1 MKIIEASFKEW
12 QPGNKKQTAPMIK
25 DAENGDVIL
34 IDKEHQTI
42 VAAQLHIKPDMEETC
57 SQVSRLLR
65 HDVKWAMD
73 SKVPARMSGIRS
85 VNRVFGTLEPN
96 KLRRR
101 YGCTSAMLDKEN
113 KELSELLGKISVGN
127 FDLFKEV
134 DPYRAEEHQRIVNN
148 EIHPDW
154 LIAGTPYTS
163 GIINHSAALP
173 YHKDSGNLIGSW
185 SAMLSI
191 RKNMDGGCLH
201 LPEYGVT
208 LGIPDRSV
216 TIFNGQALWHGVT
229 PMIATKKD
237 AYRFTIVWYA
247 KKKICQCG
255 CAANEV
261 QRAAIEA
268 SKFS

>member
-1 MKIIEASFKEW
+1 MKIIEASFREW
-12 QPGNKKQTAPMIK
+12 KPVDKKQTAPMLKNPIN
-25 DAENGDVIL
+25 DDCIL
-34 IDKEHQTI
+34 IDKEHQI
-42 VAAQLHIKPDMEETC
+42 VVAAQIHIKPEMESVC
-57 SQVSRLLR
+57 SQISRFLR

-73 SKVPARMSGIRS
+73 SKVPARLSGIRS

-101 YGCTSAMLDKEN
+101 YGCTSAILNKEN
-113 KELSELLGKISVGN
+113 PKLLELLAQISVSN
-127 FDLFKEV
+127 FDLFKEI
-134 DPYRAEEHQRIVNN
+134 DMQRATEHENIVKK
-148 EIHPDW
+148 EIHSDW
-154 LIAGTPYTS
+154 LIAGSPYTS
-163 GIINHSAALP
+163 GIINNSAALP

-191 RKNMDGGCLH
+191 RKNMEGGHLH
-201 LPEYGVT
+201 LPEYDIT

-229 PMIATKKD
+229 PMVAAKKD

-255 CAANEV
+255 SAKNEV
-261 QRAAIEA
+261 QRAAAEA
-268 SKFS
+268 SKFL

>member
-1 MKIIEASFKEW
+1 MKVIERTFKEW
-12 QPGNKKQTAPMIK
+12 NPESKKQTAPLIH
-25 DAENGDVIL
+25 DAIDDDCVL
-34 IDKEHQTI
+34 IDKDHQVV
-42 VAAQLHIKPDMEETC
+42 VAAQIRIKPELESVC
-57 SQVSRLLR
+57 SQVSRLIR

-73 SKVPARMSGIRS
+73 SKVPARLSGIRS

-101 YGCTSAMLDKEN
+101 YGCTPAMLDKEN
-113 KELSELLGKISVGN
+113 PELAHLLGQIALSN
-127 FDLFKEV
+127 FELFKEI
-134 DPYRAEEHQRIVNN
+134 DTQRAAEHERIVRD

-154 LIAGTPYTS
+154 LIAGSPYTS
-163 GIINHSAALP
+163 GVINNSAALP

-191 RKNMDGGCLH
+191 RKNMDGGHLH

-229 PMIATKKD
+229 PMIAAKKD
-237 AYRFTIVWYA
+237 AYRFTLVWYA

-255 CAANEV
+255 CSKDEAS
-261 QRAAIEA
+261 RAATEA
-268 SKFS
+268 SKPS

>member
-1 MKIIEASFKEW
+1 MKVIEATFKEW
-12 QPGNKKQTAPMIK
+12 KPEKKKQKASMMQ
-25 DAENGDVIL
+25 DAINEDCVL

-42 VAAQLHIKPDMEETC
+42 VAAQIRIKPDMEETC
-57 SQVSRLLR
+57 SQISRLLR

-73 SKVPARMSGIRS
+73 SSRMTGILS

-101 YGCTSAMLDKEN
+101 FGCTAAVLDKEN
-113 KELSELLGKISVGN
+113 RELADLLGKISVGN
-127 FDLFKEV
+127 FELFKEV
-134 DPYRAEEHQRIVNN
+134 DPHRAEEHQRIVTN

-163 GIINHSAALP
+163 GVINNSAALP

-191 RKNMDGGCLH
+191 RKNMDGGYLN

-208 LGIPDRSV
+208 LGIPDRSL

-229 PMIATKKD
+229 PMIAKKKD

-255 CAANEV
+255 CAENEV

-268 SKFS
+268 SKLS